1 MSKNLE
7 NFIRQNRDDFDT
19 ANPSAKIWEEIEKNI
34 SNNPKKTPVHFMKKK
49 WWAVAAAAVLLI
61 TTAAV
66 YTVLQRP
73 HANITV
79 AGKKTAIP
87 VEKNEAH
94 DIDIATIDPGYAR
107 QVAQFSGLIEEKQKE
122 LQLIQTDQ
130 PSLYGQ
136 FSDDIK
142 RLDSTYH
149 LLKHEL
155 PVNPNKEE
163 LLQAMIYNLQLQI
176 NLLNQQLDIIQKIK
190 EAKSKT
196 L

>member
-7 NFIRQNRDDFDT
+7 NFIRENRDGFDT
-19 ANPSAKIWEEIEKNI
+19 ASPSSKIWQEIEKEI
-34 SNNPKKTPVHFMKKK
+34 TGNPKKAPVHFMKKK

-66 YTVLQRP
+66 YIVLQQP
-73 HANITV
+73 NANITV
-79 AGKKTAIP
+79 AVKKPIMP
-87 VEKNEAH
+87 VEKNEPH

-130 PSLYGQ
+130 PSLYGK
-136 FSDDIK
+136 FSNDIK

-176 NLLNQQLDIIQKIK
+176 NLLNQQLNIIQKIK

>member
-7 NFIRQNRDDFDT
+7 HFIKENREDFNT
-19 ANPSAKIWEEIEKNI
+19 ADPSPKIWDEIQMKI
-34 SNNPKKTPVHFMKKK
+34 SGQSKETPVRFMKKK
-49 WWAVAAAAVLLI
+49 WWAVAAAAIVIVSMAALYI
-61 TTAAV
+61 TLQQSNAGIITAQK
-66 YTVLQRP
+66 TKDGS
-73 HANITV
+73 TE
-79 AGKKTAIP
+79 KKETR
-87 VEKNEAH
+87 EF
-94 DIDIATIDPGYAR
+94 DIAAIDPGYAR

-130 PSLYGQ
+130 PSLYEK

-176 NLLNQQLDIIQKIK
+176 NLLNQQLNVIQKIK
-190 EAKSKT
+190 ESQSKS

>member
-7 NFIRQNRDDFDT
+7 HFIKENRDDFNT
-19 ANPSAKIWEEIEKNI
+19 ADPSPKIWDEIEKKI
-34 SNNPKKTPVHFMKKK
+34 SGKPTETPVRFMKKK
-49 WWAVAAAAVLLI
+49 WWAVAAAAVVIVSIAVVYIMLQQSNANI
-61 TTAAV
+61 TTAQN
-66 YTVLQRP
+66 TKD
-73 HANITV
+73 TS
-79 AGKKTAIP
+79 T
-87 VEKNEAH
+87 EKRE
-94 DIDIATIDPGYAR
+94 IREFDIAAIDPGYAK

-130 PSLYGQ
+130 PSLYEQ

-176 NLLNQQLDIIQKIK
+176 NLLNQQLNVIQKIK
-190 EAKSKT
+190 ESQSKS